1 MVRLEEQL
9 IREYIKNQ
17 EQEGKRQMQMK
28 LAGL

>member
-1 MVRLEEQL
+1 LDEQM

-17 EQEGKRQMQMK
+17 EQEEKRQEQMK

>member
-1 MVRLEEQL
+1 VGLDEQL

-17 EQEGKRQMQMK
+17 EQEEKRQEQMK